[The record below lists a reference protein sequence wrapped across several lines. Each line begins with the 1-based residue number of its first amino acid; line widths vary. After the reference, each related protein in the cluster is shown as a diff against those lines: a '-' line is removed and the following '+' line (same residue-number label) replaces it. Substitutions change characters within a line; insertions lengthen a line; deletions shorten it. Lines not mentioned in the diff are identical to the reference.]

1 MFAMVMSFDGESEQD
16 RTAGISHVLAE
27 VVPAMIETDG
37 VTGWWLV
44 DRDGGRRIT
53 VLVCEDD
60 KSLQTAM
67 SKVAVERAKE
77 PDRHRPAP
85 TSATRYEIYA
95 SAPA

>member
-27 VVPAMIETDG
+27 VVPAMTEANG

-44 DRDGGRRIT
+44 DRDAGRRIT
-53 VLVCEDD
+53 VVVCEDD
-60 KSLQTAM
+60 VSLQTAM
-67 SKVAVERAKE
+67 AKVAVERAKD

-85 TSATRYEIYA
+85 TSVTRYEIYA
-95 SAPA
+95 AAAA